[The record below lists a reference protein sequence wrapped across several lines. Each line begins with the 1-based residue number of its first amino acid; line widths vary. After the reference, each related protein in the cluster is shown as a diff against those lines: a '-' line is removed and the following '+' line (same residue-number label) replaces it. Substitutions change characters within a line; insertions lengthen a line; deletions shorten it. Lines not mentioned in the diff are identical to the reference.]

1 MVKRSLSAALV
12 TICGAL
18 LSVTTAVPQART
30 QQASTPFSVIEQ
42 NCLSCHNTT
51 AKMGGL
57 ALDTLSPD
65 RIAEDAHIWEAVV
78 RKLRGGLMPPVGAA
92 KRPDN
97 KSVTELISWL
107 ETKIDTAAHPPAG
120 RVALHRLNR
129 REYANVVRD
138 LLGLSID
145 VKKLLPLDDVKGHFD
160 NDANSLQV
168 SPSFVDQYVSAARE
182 IARQATGDV
191 EAPGVT
197 ITYGDIENMVISLNP
212 RAAPGTGRQQH
223 HIEGMPFGTRGGFTV
238 KHTFPADGDYELTI
252 GDMALAR
259 EVPKMEFENTVLV
272 LLDGKEVYRT
282 NIGGERDHK
291 AIDTRLDV
299 AVAEING
306 RLRKVP
312 FKATAGQHDLTVTF
326 IHRGY
331 AESDERVRSTT
342 LEGGQERIQAVHAL
356 QIRGPLAVTGLSD
369 SASRKKIFICK
380 PQGKAD
386 ETPCA
391 RKIVSDLARRAFRR
405 PVTDQDVNPLMAFY
419 TAGYA
424 SGDFERGVRDA
435 VTAVLASPHFLY
447 RAESGNPQGG
457 IRTLSDVELASR
469 LSFFLWSS
477 MPDDELLDLATKAR
491 LSQPDV
497 LAKQVR
503 RMLADSRAKTL
514 VTDFSFQW
522 LNLAKLDEIAPDSRQ
537 FPHASGLNDP
547 RKFFKEELELFI
559 DSILRS
565 DRSVVDLLTADHT
578 FINERLAG
586 IYGIEN
592 VKGHQFRRVTLENT
606 ARHGLLGKA
615 AILNLTANPNRT
627 SPVLRGAWILDR
639 LMGTPPAP
647 PPPNVEA
654 LGENRAGQPAKT
666 VRERIEMHRSK
677 PACMGCHA
685 VMDPLG
691 FALENFDTIG
701 QFRALDAGS
710 KIDPTGVLPDGTSIR
725 GPEDL
730 RRALTARPDQFVQ
743 ALTENLFTYALGRS
757 ADYRDMPAVRKIVH
771 GAEAGHYRFESI
783 VMGIIS
789 SDAFRKREA
798 PSTNTSQTAG
808 K

>member
-1 MVKRSLSAALV
+1 LVKRRLR
-12 TICGAL
+12 IAL
-18 LSVTTAVPQART
+18 LSVCGALASVTAVVPQT
-30 QQASTPFSVIEQ
+30 PTKLSPFSVIEE
-42 NCLSCHNTT
+42 NCLSCHNST

-57 ALDTLSPD
+57 ALDKLSAD
-65 RIAEDAHIWEAVV
+65 RIAEDAQVWESVI

-92 KRPDN
+92 KRPD
-97 KSVTELISWL
+97 KQSVTELISWL
-107 ETKIDTAAHPPAG
+107 ETRIDSAAHPPAG

-129 REYANVVRD
+129 REYANVIRD
-138 LLGLSID
+138 LLGVTVD
-145 VKKLLPLDDVKGHFD
+145 VSKLLPLDDVKGHFD
-160 NDANSLQV
+160 NDATSLQV
-168 SPSFVDQYVSAARE
+168 SPNFIDQYVSAARE
-182 IARQATGDV
+182 VAKEAVGDI
-191 EAPGVT
+191 EAPPVT
-197 ITYGDIENMVISLNP
+197 TTYGDIENMVISLNP

-223 HIEGMPFGTRGGFTV
+223 HIEGMPFGTRGGMTV
-238 KHTFPADGDYELTI
+238 RHWFPADGEYELTI

-259 EVPKMEFENTVLV
+259 EVPKMEFENTVLA
-272 LLDGKEVYRT
+272 LLDGKEFYRT

-291 AIDTRLDV
+291 AIDTRLDA

-306 RLRKVP
+306 RLRKIK
-312 FKATAGQHDLTVTF
+312 FKATAGHHDLTVTF
-326 IHRGY
+326 VHRSY
-331 AESDERVRSTT
+331 AESDERVRATT

-356 QIRGPLAVTGLSD
+356 QIRGPLEVTGISD
-369 SASRKKIFICK
+369 STPSRKKIFTCK

-386 ETPCA
+386 ELACA
-391 RKIVSDLARRAFRR
+391 SKIVSDLARRAFRR
-405 PVTDQDVNPLMAFY
+405 PVTQQDVNPLMIFFKDGSATGSFDQ
-419 TAGYA
+419 GIREVV
-424 SGDFERGVRDA
+424 S
-435 VTAVLASPHFLY
+435 AVLASPHFLY
-447 RAESGNPQGG
+447 RVESANSPAGT
-457 IRTLSDVELASR
+457 RTLSDVELASR
-469 LSFFLWSS
+469 LSFFMWSS
-477 MPDDELLDLATKAR
+477 MPDDELLDLAIKSK

-497 LAKQVR
+497 LAQQVR
-503 RMLADSRAKTL
+503 RLLADPRAKTL

-522 LNLAKLDEIAPDSRQ
+522 LNVVKLDEIAPDSRQ

-578 FINERLAG
+578 FLNERLGG
-586 IYGIEN
+586 IYGMDNIR
-592 VKGHQFRRVTLENT
+592 GHQFRRVTLPDT

-639 LMGTPPAP
+639 LMGTPPNP

-654 LGENRAGQPAKT
+654 LSENRGGQPKS

-701 QFRALDAGS
+701 QYRTTDSGA
-710 KIDPTGVLPDGTSIR
+710 KIDSSGVLPDGTVIN
-725 GPEDL
+725 GPEGL
-730 RRALTARPDQFVQ
+730 RKALTARPDQFVQ
-743 ALTENLFTYALGRS
+743 ALTENLFTYAIGRS
-757 ADYRDMPAVRKIVH
+757 VEYRDMPSVRKIVH
-771 GAEAGHYRFESI
+771 SAEADKYRFESI
-783 VMGIIS
+783 VTGIVS

-798 PSTNTSQTAG
+798 STNTSQTAA